1 MIPNWNL
8 ISINIQ
14 LAKQI
19 TKILFT
25 NVDIHSTNHLYLI
38 NFTYLATLRTHLE
51 ERIAHHE
58 DRLKSK
64 KKKNERWGWGK
75 FSAATKV
82 HIFEW
87 LRTGRFKRDGC
98 SHGKERSGVRG
109 RAKKKRRRE
118 SKQERGKKRKQVGR

>member
-64 KKKNERWGWGK
+64 KKKTNDEDEENFPRQRKYIFSNDFERDVSKGTVAHMVRREVGWD
-75 FSAATKV
+75 V
-82 HIFEW
+82 
-87 LRTGRFKRDGC
+87 
-98 SHGKERSGVRG
+98 ER
-109 RAKKKRRRE
+109 RRRE
-118 SKQERGKKRKQVGR
+118 EGRASKNEERKER